1 MDEMV
6 AFSLMYGGE
15 GGGED
20 DIDLDEILQESY
32 LASVQHRNSSS
43 SSSSATT
50 AAAADDVPK
59 RESANTAETQM
70 QRDVQMKLFNLMSA
84 GTGSTLKSNSG
95 STKAPSTSTT
105 AKISG

>member
-1 MDEMV
+1 MSMEEMV

-43 SSSSATT
+43 SSSATT
-50 AAAADDVPK
+50 AAADDVPK
-59 RESANTAETQM
+59 RVSTNTAETQM